1 MLITLNINKKIRIE
15 VNILDYIIREVL
27 LIKYEDKQQRLV
39 IYLSKFLNETKR
51 NYEIHDKKILVII
64 RELEN

>member
-15 VNILDYIIREVL
+15 VNILDYIIRKVL
-27 LIKYEDKQQRLV
+27 LIKYKDKQQRLV

-51 NYEIHDKKILVII
+51 NYEIHDKKILVVI